1 MSKYFSDK
9 PIWFERTEK
18 IDSLDG
24 KELLLIR
31 GENMETRNL
40 RVECAEPNSAQRGKV
55 CVVAWNVIVSDVEFV
70 RVEIAPTKAPKY
82 VETGLYERFLTQDAL
97 DSIRPHNA
105 RLLGNVE
112 IELVIEDDEESSS
125 R

>member
-1 MSKYFSDK
+1 
-9 PIWFERTEK
+9 
-18 IDSLDG
+18 
-24 KELLLIR
+24 
-31 GENMETRNL
+31 
-40 RVECAEPNSAQRGKV
+40 
-55 CVVAWNVIVSDVEFV
+55 V

-112 IELVIEDDEESSS
+112 IELVIENDEESSS